1 MKSSYNIQNR
11 PKQSSLKIKHVL
23 LLLSSLFV
31 YLEWGGEQSV
41 FLFMAEAAIL
51 KNLLTAPSEN
61 SHPMIVL
68 PFIGQ
73 VLLLVNILKKEMSDG
88 MAQWGLGL
96 LSVLILFVT
105 FIGIWTANI
114 KIILSV
120 IPFLV
125 TATLLLREIHTSKK
139 T

>member
-1 MKSSYNIQNR
+1 
-11 PKQSSLKIKHVL
+11 

>member
-31 YLEWGGEQSV
+31 YLEWGGEQSA
-41 FLFMAEAAIL
+41 FLFMTEAVVL

-61 SHPMIVL
+61 LHPMIVL